1 MKARPL
7 VWADGQ
13 AARWRKTGLADVVEV
28 PIVLSF
34 EYVDFEDYWSSYST
48 GPSRI
53 AQRLQVLPTQ
63 ARAEIER
70 HVRAGYLAGLPDGP
84 RSFAIIVRVVRGIV
98 PANAIPGSIGL
109 APALPPF
116 GREMTVWSSTDLTIN
131 ASFLNDRNF
140 NWIQCTPLVAG
151 NHSAARTRLLFPVIP
166 VCRILFP
173 VRRKK
178 FPLRRLT
185 GIRPQAFGFIRGL
198 WPSTKGETGKTAKFP
213 VLWRKRHY
221 GVRATV
227 YQKSHINGG
236 RGVD

>member
-116 GREMTVWSSTDLTIN
+116 GREMTV
-131 ASFLNDRNF
+131 
-140 NWIQCTPLVAG
+140 
-151 NHSAARTRLLFPVIP
+151 
-166 VCRILFP
+166 
-173 VRRKK
+173 
-178 FPLRRLT
+178 
-185 GIRPQAFGFIRGL
+185 
-198 WPSTKGETGKTAKFP
+198 
-213 VLWRKRHY
+213 
-221 GVRATV
+221 
-227 YQKSHINGG
+227 
-236 RGVD
+236 